1 MKNVENKKDLVKKIL
16 RIGIITVCALIIFIF
31 VLGVIFEAALPESSF
46 GIWAKD
52 NLWDIS
58 TFSASWQAHKKTVI
72 HCCLLIAVVF
82 ALSSLLRMVFKKI
95 MQKSNRA
102 KTVVTLLDGIIKYG
116 AAITLIFLVLQ
127 AFGVNTKAIWESV
140 GIITL
145 IIGLGAQ
152 SLIADIIAGV
162 FIIFENEYSVGEIVS
177 IDDFRGTV
185 AEIGIRAT
193 KILDMAG
200 NIKIIN
206 NSDIKNVVNLSR
218 ELSLAVV
225 DCEFPYDVPIEF
237 VESLL
242 KDHLQEFAQNI
253 PAIVEGPFYKGV
265 SGYGASNVAIK
276 LVAKCSEEDRYQVQR
291 DLLREY
297 RQLIVANGIDLSY
310 DQVVIN
316 QPSKSKIKTSKAL
329 KEESRQF
336 VEEQKE
342 ASEGLEEQPTDVL

>member
-1 MKNVENKKDLVKKIL
+1 MTHNEVKNGKVKKICS
-16 RIGIITVCALIIFIF
+16 IVGISACSLIIFIF
-31 VLGVIFEAALPESSF
+31 ILGAIFELAAPQNPF
-46 GIWAKD
+46 AIWAKE
-52 NLWDIS
+52 NLLDITS
-58 TFSASWQAHKKTVI
+58 MSDSWHEHQKTVI
-72 HCCLLIAVVF
+72 HCCFLIAVIF
-82 ALSSLLRMVFKKI
+82 ALSKLIRIIFKKI

-116 AAITLIFLVLQ
+116 AAIALIFLVLQ
-127 AFGVNTKAIWESV
+127 AFGVNTAAIWESV
-140 GIITL
+140 GILTL
-145 IIGLGAQ
+145 IVGLGAQ

-185 AEIGIRAT
+185 SEIGIRAT

-225 DCEFPYDVPIEF
+225 DCEFPYDVPLEF
-237 VESLL
+237 VEKLL
-242 KDHLQEFAQNI
+242 KDNLEEFKNSI
-253 PAIVEGPFYKGV
+253 PAIVDGPFYKGV
-265 SGYGASNVAIK
+265 SGYGASNVAVK
-276 LVAKCSEEDRYQVQR
+276 LFARCSEENRYQVQR

-297 RQLIVANGIDLSY
+297 RQLFVANGIDLSY

-316 QPSKSKIKTSKAL
+316 QPNKSDYKTSNSIKA
-329 KEESRQF
+329 EADMF
-336 VEEQKE
+336 VKEQKI
-342 ASEGLEEQPTDVL
+342 ASEGLESQER